1 MREGRRAEAGGLAEA
16 LAGIPDP
23 RVRRRRVHELVPVL
37 LLSVAAM
44 LCGARSLYAI
54 AQWGRERRADDP
66 ALLAALGLAPG
77 RSPSVATL
85 HRVFKRIDVAAFEAA
100 VGGWLATT
108 GVAPDDPVALDGKT
122 LRGIHGAQIPGV
134 HLLAAYATGAGA
146 VLTQVAAPGKG
157 QEGAAARTA
166 LARVPIA
173 DRVVTADALHTQ
185 REVAAQIVAGG
196 GDYFLVV
203 KENQPQLRADLA
215 AVFSPSAADPP
226 GPPRPAGGA
235 ALAGS

>member
-1 MREGRRAEAGGLAEA
+1 MAEGTGERSQALAEA

-23 RVRRRRVHELVPVL
+23 RRTHLRVHGLVPLL

-54 AQWGRERRADDP
+54 AQWGRERRADTP
-66 ALLAALGLAPG
+66 ALLAALGFAPG
-77 RSPSVATL
+77 RSPCVATL

-100 VGGWLATT
+100 LGGWLAQT
-108 GVAPDDPVALDGKT
+108 GVAPDDPLALDGKT
-122 LRGIHGAQIPGV
+122 LRGIHGEAIPGV
-134 HLLAAYATGAGA
+134 HLLAVYATGAGA

-157 QEGAAARTA
+157 QEMAAARTA
-166 LARVPIA
+166 LGRVPLA
-173 DRVVTADALHTQ
+173 GRVVVADALHTQ

-196 GDYFLVV
+196 GDYLLVV

-215 AVFSPSAADPP
+215 AAFFPPAA
-226 GPPRPAGGA
+226 GPPRPPWPAGGA
-235 ALAGS
+235 AVAGA